1 VTFRS
6 VFVTRSYEQV
16 VDQLLERIHAGA
28 FAPNERLPTERELGE
43 LFGVSRGVIR
53 EAIKVLGT
61 LGVVESRQGSGT
73 YVSANLVP
81 SVSRALVL
89 SAKPEEQSILE
100 LMEFR
105 APLERLGAA
114 LAAERRSEDDVAII
128 TAHAKATRD
137 AANANDWH
145 QFGIEDNG
153 LHAAIYVA
161 TGNPFLITVLG
172 AVREIQHSTVAM
184 MTSISGS
191 PVIAAGHH
199 ERIAR
204 AIALGDAEAAEHAM
218 SEHVQYSIDALR
230 ATLAVP
236 PAERARIDLRWPL
249 APALLDGSGSSTAA
263 GTS

>member
-1 VTFRS
+1 MTFRS

-16 VDQLLERIHAGA
+16 VDQLLERIHAGT
-28 FAPNERLPTERELGE
+28 FAPSERLPTERELGE

-89 SAKPEEQSILE
+89 SAKPEEQSILD

-114 LAAERRSEDDVAII
+114 LAAERRTEDDVAII
-128 TAHAKATRD
+128 TAHATATR
-137 AANANDWH
+137 AAGNANDWYR
-145 QFGIEDNG
+145 FGIEDNG
-153 LHAAIYVA
+153 LHSAIYA
-161 TGNPFLITVLG
+161 AAGNPFLITVLG

-191 PVIAAGHH
+191 PAIAAEHH

-204 AIALGDAEAAEHAM
+204 AIALRNAEEAESAM
-218 SEHVQYSIDALR
+218 AEHVQYSIDALR

-236 PAERARIDLRWPL
+236 PEERARIDLRWPL
-249 APALLDGSGSSTAA
+249 APALLEGEGSSSAA
-263 GTS
+263 GV

>member
-1 VTFRS
+1 MTFRS

-16 VDQLLERIHAGA
+16 VDQLLERIHSGA
-28 FAPNERLPTERELGE
+28 FAPSERLPTERELGE

-89 SAKPEEQSILE
+89 SAKPEERSILE

-105 APLERLGAA
+105 APLERLSAA
-114 LAAERRSEDDVAII
+114 LAAERRSEADIAAITRHAQASKVA
-128 TAHAKATRD
+128 AKAD
-137 AANANDWH
+137 NWH
-145 QFGIEDNG
+145 QFGVEDNG
-153 LHAAIYVA
+153 LHSAIYA
-161 TGNPFLITVLG
+161 AAGNPFLITVLG

-184 MTSISGS
+184 VTSISGS
-191 PVIAAGHH
+191 PLIAAEHH
-199 ERIAR
+199 LRITQ
-204 AIALGDAEAAEHAM
+204 AITAGNSSEAEAAMA
-218 SEHVQYSIDALR
+218 EHVQYSIDALR

-236 PAERARIDLRWPL
+236 AQERTRIDLRWPL
-249 APALLDGSGSSTAA
+249 TPVLEGEF
-263 GTS
+263 